1 MKAGMAC
8 ARGPQ
13 GPRAVSAGEGAGS
26 LPHRQNKRPG
36 TLRAL
41 CVLCAMGAAVAAF
54 ALVLRWD
61 IRRPRAFDAS
71 EWAEPA
77 PPSLSLSIESELHD
91 GYATFTGLAYIEGEH
106 FQMMNNFVVL
116 RHRATGQA
124 LRLATV
130 MTAAEGDA
138 YVGGLNMAYGRFY
151 AFVALD
157 ALPAPPQEYEICFAY
172 GANNHHIFLPTGRQL
187 GGAV

>member
-1 MKAGMAC
+1 MAC

-13 GPRAVSAGEGAGS
+13 GPRTVSVGEGAGS
-26 LPHRQNKRPG
+26 LPHGQNKRPG

-77 PPSLSLSIESELHD
+77 PPALSLSIESELHE
-91 GYATFTGLAYIEGEH
+91 GYATFTGLA
-106 FQMMNNFVVL
+106 
-116 RHRATGQA
+116 
-124 LRLATV
+124 
-130 MTAAEGDA
+130 
-138 YVGGLNMAYGRFY
+138 
-151 AFVALD
+151 
-157 ALPAPPQEYEICFAY
+157 
-172 GANNHHIFLPTGRQL
+172 
-187 GGAV
+187 